1 MFDGPGEPARRLPE
15 SAGGGKKAEEIDAKG
30 ARYQLLQKSRPL
42 RQRLE
47 RPPGAKFRAPAFE
60 PMLPPRLHLSR
71 GYSRRHIG
79 IRIEIRI
86 LIEESGVR
94 VSIFR
99 RRAKPG

>member
-1 MFDGPGEPARRLPE
+1 
-15 SAGGGKKAEEIDAKG
+15 
-30 ARYQLLQKSRPL
+30 
-42 RQRLE
+42 
-47 RPPGAKFRAPAFE
+47 
-60 PMLPPRLHLSR
+60 MLPPRLHLSR